1 MDLIYLFYFIF
12 SDPEGDQIA
21 FSTDEELVEALGF
34 VEDGVFRIK
43 IKGKMVRLTDT
54 DKENKSWIN

>member
-1 MDLIYLFYFIF
+1 MISIDIKFKFLFIYL

-43 IKGKMVRLTDT
+43 IKGKLLECV
-54 DKENKSWIN
+54 K